1 MNKRKTVIAILAI
14 LLILSMSIIAITFV
28 IDNDNSSKS
37 TVTIVPV
44 PQQTKALIPKWVET
58 IVFKL
63 EDLGNNL
70 AKGKVVVADG
80 YNDVYEAVNAT
91 DGKVDTYWE
100 GSSNAY
106 PNSLTVDLATA
117 TKISKIR
124 LRLNPD
130 SIWGKRVQTMTILG
144 STDNKNFKELVPSKG
159 YQFDPKT
166 GNLVTITLATPIDEQ
181 FVRVE
186 FKGNTGAKAG
196 QVAEFEVY

>member
-1 MNKRKTVIAILAI
+1 M
-14 LLILSMSIIAITFV
+14 
-28 IDNDNSSKS
+28 
-37 TVTIVPV
+37 VTIVPV

-58 IVFKL
+58 VVFKL
-63 EDLGNNL
+63 EDLGTNL
-70 AKGKVVVADG
+70 AKGKIAVADG
-80 YNDVYEAVNAT
+80 YNDVYEAVNTT

-130 SIWGKRVQTMTILG
+130 SIWGKRVQNMSILG

-159 YQFDPKT
+159 YEFDPKT